1 MLVRRL
7 HQGGRVTTLL
17 HTYRLVSALLYRLQA
32 RSVIAESAWDMA
44 TSADLTKSTLFG
56 KSSILKLNVAR
67 TRAIAI
73 MSEGIH
79 VQSERLRAIVAI
91 DEAVR
96 TAVEI
101 DLRDIVVSELSL
113 ELATG

>member
-1 MLVRRL
+1 M
-7 HQGGRVTTLL
+7 TTLL

-32 RSVIAESAWDMA
+32 RSTIAEDAWDMA
-44 TSADLTKSTLFG
+44 TSADLAKSTLFG
-56 KSSILKLNVAR
+56 KSSIFRLNVAR
-67 TRAIAI
+67 TRAIAVI
-73 MSEGIH
+73 AEGIH
-79 VQSERLRAIVAI
+79 LQSERLRATVAI

-113 ELATG
+113 EVASR